1 MSRVLTGGSP
11 QKNGLVEGSFSVVIP
26 LFNKQ
31 EYICRA
37 IDSVLRQTKKPEEI
51 IVVDD
56 GSTDDGARLVSRYP
70 DKRILLHR
78 QENKGVGAARNAGV
92 AKATKSLV
100 AFLDAD
106 DAWLPHH
113 LEELDKLGMKFSE
126 CGLLS
131 TGHIEL
137 STDDFFPDELVQASP
152 IIRGRVDYF
161 SQASRNPGF
170 VCSSAVAIRRNV
182 FDKLGGFGAEKV
194 GEDTEF
200 WVRVALDYPVA
211 ASSRIT
217 SVYYRG
223 TGGVIEGLGNNSAPS
238 TRVGSLAEVAPALR
252 TLCERAKMDPVL
264 FKSDSV
270 RAYVNGRLLLGI
282 KSNLLQGNF
291 PRARSFSVLM
301 LKPIEMRFV
310 FWRFLFLFP
319 DSFIKA
325 AIWLQQQLKRLK

>member
-1 MSRVLTGGSP
+1 VLTGEGAE
-11 QKNGLVEGSFSVVIP
+11 NRLVEDSFSVIIP

-56 GSTDDGARLVSRYP
+56 GSTDDGARLVSRYL

-106 DAWLPHH
+106 DAWLSHH
-113 LEELDKLGMKFSE
+113 LEELDKLSMKFSE

-131 TGHIEL
+131 TGYIEQ
-137 STDDFFPDELVQASP
+137 STDDPFPDNLVQASP

-170 VCSSAVAIRRNV
+170 VWSSAVAVRRNV
-182 FDKLGGFGAEKV
+182 FDKLGGFGTERV

-238 TRVGSLAEVAPALR
+238 ARVGSLAEVAPALR
-252 TLCERAKMDPVL
+252 TLCERAKTDQAL
-264 FKSDSV
+264 FKSGSV

-301 LKPIEMRFV
+301 LKSIEMRFV